1 MAGVAAEIVPDEWN
15 ARFTGSGRSYE
26 YRIVNRR
33 APLTWDKGLAWQ
45 VARPLDAEAMH
56 GAAQQLIG
64 LHDFTTF
71 RSAHCQ
77 SQSPVKTLDKLT
89 VSRHG
94 EDIIIE
100 AAARSFLHPPFRSM
114 IGCLTCVGQ
123 GKVSARYLKD
133 CNGKG

>member
-94 EDIIIE
+94 EANIIQAE
-100 AAARSFLHPPFRSM
+100 ARSFVHPTVRPM
-114 IGCLTCVGQ
+114 L
-123 GKVSARYLKD
+123 VSLSRQH
-133 CNGKG
+133 GV